1 MRALAM
7 RTFEAALT
15 YRDTALAFLGDPS
28 RTLSLRLPLDPP
40 SSTGPSPDAGAFGLL
55 EGDARGWTLCIPDG
69 AEAEV
74 SIDDRALD
82 LAGIWV
88 EPSGERRLRLCEGL
102 SAHVR
107 MGEFDFDVRA

>member
-1 MRALAM
+1 M

-15 YRDTALAFLGDPS
+15 YRDNALAFLGDPS
-28 RTLSLRLPLDPP
+28 RTLSLRLPLDA
-40 SSTGPSPDAGAFGLL
+40 SADRGASADAFGLL
-55 EGDARGWTLCIPDG
+55 EGDAGGWTLCIPDG

-82 LAGIWV
+82 LARVWV